1 MKIRIKAIIGLMLIF
16 AMMFAFC
23 VQSFAAW
30 KTINGRASD
39 YLMTTK
45 TCKFTN
51 LGTDKVTVVN
61 NGKTNMYV
69 YINGC
74 FWREISPGR
83 ECTYATYSNKIT
95 VKVYAVNTR
104 ALGTQ
109 KFIIKTTSGSIY

>member
-1 MKIRIKAIIGLMLIF
+1 MKIKTIISLVLVLIML
-16 AMMFAFC
+16 FAFT
-23 VQSFAAW
+23 VPSFAAW
-30 KTINGRASD
+30 TTINGKASN
-39 YLMTTK
+39 YLMASK

-69 YINGC
+69 YVNGC

-83 ECTYATYSNKIT
+83 ECTYATYSQKIT
-95 VKVYAVNTR
+95 VQVYAVNTR

-109 KFIIKTTSGSIY
+109 KFVIKTTSGSIY